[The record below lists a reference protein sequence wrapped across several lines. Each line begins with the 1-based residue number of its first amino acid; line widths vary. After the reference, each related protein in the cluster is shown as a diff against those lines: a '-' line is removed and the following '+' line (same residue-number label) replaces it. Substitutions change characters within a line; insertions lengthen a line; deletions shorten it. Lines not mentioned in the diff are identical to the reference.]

1 MKGIPKI
8 PKTKVKVFSI
18 YMLII
23 FPISYI
29 DKKYVLL
36 RKKEKKWEIKT
47 IIDNRQKIYKLYKN
61 KGINI

>member
-1 MKGIPKI
+1 MKEI

-47 IIDNRQKIYKLYKN
+47 IIDNRQK
-61 KGINI
+61 NIQIV

>member
-1 MKGIPKI
+1 MKGI

-61 KGINI
+61 KGVNI

>member
-1 MKGIPKI
+1 MKEIL
-8 PKTKVKVFSI
+8 KTKVKVFSI